1 MSTTFLGGVI
11 FVVVFA
17 GIILVHE
24 LGHFFAGRLLR
35 IEVEEFGIFIPPRLL
50 RLWRSKGS
58 LVIGKKR
65 VVIPRNTDLPFD
77 HKTAVPRVV
86 DATADEVDGKL
97 VLRSIKFAAAEDRQP
112 VPPPPAA
119 AEKGQPARADEEQP
133 VIKGSPKLNEE
144 TGAVRL
150 SGPLTE
156 VSPGT
161 EFTLN
166 WIPLG
171 GFNRFK
177 GEENPNI
184 PGGMAAASPGKRI
197 LVLVAGAAMNLLTAV
212 IVFMALF
219 SQTGVPDPTRTGIL
233 QVMAGM
239 PAEAAGFQAGDIL
252 LSVAGESVQSTDQA
266 IAIINAHPGQEII
279 ITVQRG
285 DETIAIAV
293 TPQAADSDG
302 LGRIGVALGNPYR
315 PANSIWETIP
325 VSFEATYGFT
335 EQLLAFPGQLIAGTL
350 TPEEAQVAGPRTIWN
365 LFQQAVARDTAS
377 SQTAAPSYYTL
388 WLIISLTV
396 SVGVF
401 NLLPIPALD
410 GGRIFMALIEIVFR
424 RRIPA
429 KYQMAI
435 NGIGFIILF
444 TLLGVFYIK
453 DIISPAVITLP

>member
-1 MSTTFLGGVI
+1 MNTTFIGGVI
-11 FVVVFA
+11 FVLVFA
-17 GIILVHE
+17 GIILIHE
-24 LGHFFAGRLLR
+24 LGHFFAGRLLH

-50 RLWRSKGS
+50 RLWRNKGS
-58 LVIGKKR
+58 LVIGKQR
-65 VVIPRNTDLPFD
+65 LVIPRNTDLPFD

-97 VLRSIKFAAAEDRQP
+97 VLRSIKFAATEDGQP

-119 AEKGQPARADEEQP
+119 PEKGQPAQAEKEQP
-133 VIKGSPKLNEE
+133 VIKGSPKLEKE

-150 SGPLTE
+150 SGPLTA

-177 GEENPNI
+177 GEEDPGV
-184 PGGMAAASPGKRI
+184 PGGMAAASPLKRI

-219 SQTGVPDPTRTGIL
+219 SQTGVPDPVRTAIV
-233 QVMAGM
+233 QVLPGA
-239 PAEAAGFQAGDIL
+239 PAEAAGFQSGDIL
-252 LSVAGESVQSTDQA
+252 LSVAGENVQSTDQA
-266 IAIINAHPGQEII
+266 IAIINAHPGQEIT

-285 DETIAIAV
+285 GQTIAIAV
-293 TPQAADSDG
+293 TPQATESDG
-302 LGRIGVALGNPYR
+302 LGRIGVALGVPYR
-315 PANSIWETIP
+315 PAKSIWETIP
-325 VSFEATYGFT
+325 LSFSSTVGFV
-335 EQLLAFPGQLIAGTL
+335 EQLLAVPGQLIAGTL
-350 TPEEAQVAGPRTIWN
+350 TPEEAQLSGPRTIFN
-365 LFQQAVARDTAS
+365 LFQQAVARDTAT

-388 WLIISLTV
+388 WLIISLTI

-429 KYQMAI
+429 KYQLAI
-435 NGIGFIILF
+435 NGIGFMILF

-453 DIISPAVITLP
+453 DIISPVIITLP